1 MIDITAAGIYAEAV
15 FLIAL
20 EKNKTEEFKKN
31 LEEIKSVFS
40 SNEKLSKIFTSPVIP
55 ARVKHNIIDE
65 ILASSQKEIVDFL
78 HVLIKKHRE
87 NLLEGVVDEYLKIL
101 DAQNKITSVEV
112 YSAARLTPEQKD
124 RLSQELNEVLKSKIK
139 IEEKVYPDL
148 IGGIIVKTE
157 DRVIDGSLRNY
168 IEKFKEKLIKTG
180 V

>member
-1 MIDITAAGIYAEAV
+1 MVDITVAKIYAEAV
-15 FLIAL
+15 FLTAS

-40 SNEKLSKIFTSPVIP
+40 SNGELVKIFTVPVVP
-55 ARVKHNIIDE
+55 ARVKHNIVNE
-65 ILASSQKEIVDFL
+65 IFVSSQKDILNFL

-87 NLLEGVVDEYLKIL
+87 NLLGSVVDEYLKIL
-101 DAQNKITSVEV
+101 DAQDKVLSVEV
-112 YSAARLTPEQKD
+112 YSAAKLTLEQKD
-124 RLSQELNEVLKSKIK
+124 KLSRELKEVLKSKIK

-148 IGGIIVKTE
+148 IGGIIIKTD